1 MNDALLE
8 VQDRERRALTER
20 DRAARRRSNIRFLI
34 VCAVLVISLPVA
46 YFSPLVPLLVAGA
59 SVIWMTFERR
69 ASLRRIVEDRQER
82 EALDEAHHK
91 QWKERLRLSGQSRKE
106 QDQ

>member
-8 VQDRERRALTER
+8 VQDQERRALTEH
-20 DRAARRRSNIRFLI
+20 DRARRRRSNIRFLI
-34 VCAVLVISLPVA
+34 VIAALLISLSFG

-69 ASLRRIVEDRQER
+69 ASLRQIVEDRQER
-82 EALDEAHHK
+82 EALDEAQRK
-91 QWKERLRLSGQSRKE
+91 QWEE
-106 QDQ
+106 Q